1 MLGLR
6 GTPGAEMQM
15 IQMLG
20 SVESVSLHLGPRV
33 AAAQDE
39 PATEAPPD
47 QEERLPG
54 LGLGLR
60 LGLGLGLG

>member
-6 GTPGAEMQM
+6 GTPGAEM
-15 IQMLG
+15 QMLG

-60 LGLGLGLG
+60 LGLGLG